1 MLSGIVSEA
10 VTSAM
15 SAVSH
20 ITAPEQSHVS
30 TFEPQF
36 DSLPLQSAAPQP
48 EHQQD
53 SLSSQ
58 QPVFPRRISA
68 FPQRLPPP
76 VTPQPLAVP
85 REVPLTFNEDFIQDN
100 VAEASQH
107 TLKARTCLLS
117 KHLY

>member
-1 MLSGIVSEA
+1 MLSDIVAEA
-10 VTSAM
+10 VTGTM

-30 TFEPQF
+30 FEPQF
-36 DSLPLQSAAPQP
+36 DSLSLQSTAPQP
-48 EHQQD
+48 EHQQN

-76 VTPQPLAVP
+76 MTPQPLAVP
-85 REVPLTFNEDFIQDN
+85 REVPLTLNEDLIQDN